1 MKSVALNDESL
12 RASDIVLITTDH
24 AEYDYDHIVRTASLV
39 IDTRNATRNITD
51 PKLRQKIVL
60 LGSGQVREN

>member
-1 MKSVALNDESL
+1 MTSVELNDASL

-39 IDTRNATRNITD
+39 IDTRNATKNITD
-51 PKLRQKIVL
+51 PALRQKIVL
-60 LGSGQVREN
+60 LGSGLTREN